1 MREFT
6 FQPPL
11 TDDNFEDFCV
21 LNYEGFSIMNFLD
34 FDEDVARIGYIKK
47 LLTRYEKTGELKDRL
62 ILNHIITL
70 GNVFRPENAVRIL
83 FLKIDESQWFLLKP
97 FLEYLHYLPK
107 IVEGLANPILTH
119 EIETDQKIMDALKK
133 L

>member
-6 FQPPL
+6 FEPPL
-11 TDDNFEDFCV
+11 TDDNFEDFCI

-34 FDEDVARIGYIKK
+34 FDEDLARIGYIKK
-47 LLTRYEKTGELKDRL
+47 LLTRYEKTQELKERL
-62 ILNHIITL
+62 ILNHIIIL

-83 FLKIDESQWFLLKP
+83 FLKIDQNQWYLLKP
-97 FLEYLHYLPK
+97 FLEYLHYMPK
-107 IVEGLANPILTH
+107 VVEGLVEPIFTDCIDTETH
-119 EIETDQKIMDALKK
+119 IMEALNK